1 MSLKSQ
7 RRLAAQLMKVGAN
20 RVWIDPNRIEDVE
33 VAITRSEI
41 RRLIH
46 EDIIQ
51 ELPAKGV
58 SRARARILHKKKKQ
72 GLRRGSGTREG
83 SSRAKVTKKDAWMLK
98 IRALRRKLKEWKA
111 NRTVAQESYRR
122 LYRVASSGAF
132 GSIADMERYAKTHGM
147 WRKR

>member
-7 RRLAAQLMKVGAN
+7 RRLAAQLLKVGTH

-46 EDIIQ
+46 EGAIKQ
-51 ELPAKGV
+51 APAKGV
-58 SRARARILHKKKKQ
+58 SRARAKVLHEKRKRM
-72 GLRRGSGTREG
+72 RRGPGSRKG
-83 SSRAKVTKKDAWMLK
+83 SSRAKVTKKDIWMLK
-98 IRALRRKLKEWKA
+98 IRALRRKLREWKA
-111 NRTVAQESYRR
+111 NRSVAEDGYRQ
-122 LYRVASSGAF
+122 LYGVAGSGAF
-132 GSIADMERYAKTHGM
+132 GSISDMERYAKTHGM